1 MRFFLVCHMLIWKD
15 IEITKKGKI
24 VFGTLGIFLIVVPI
38 VVYGVSLNQK
48 RERELSF
55 LERVSSPQAE
65 KKALNLVAEVGKLID
80 LPEGE
85 TPSLATVTGAQSL
98 RSQEFYKNALDG
110 DKVLIYQKAHMAYL
124 YRPSTKKLINVMPA
138 AFEAE
143 EQEKKAGLAEVA
155 SASDAAT
162 LATPSGTTDTPGQTP
177 PGR

>member
-1 MRFFLVCHMLIWKD
+1 MLIWKD
-15 IEITKKGKI
+15 ISLTKKGKI

-38 VVYGVSLNQK
+38 VIYGVSLNQK

-65 KKALNLVAEVGKLID
+65 KKTLDLVTEVAKLIA

-85 TPSLATVTGAQSL
+85 TPSLATVTGAEKL
-98 RSQEFYKNALDG
+98 RNQEFYKNALDG

-124 YRPSTKKLINVMPA
+124 YRPSTRKLINVMAA
-138 AFEAE
+138 AFETE
-143 EQEKKAGLAEVA
+143 EQEKKAALTEVA

-162 LATPSGTTDTPGQTP
+162 LATPSGTTDTAGQSSSE
-177 PGR
+177 